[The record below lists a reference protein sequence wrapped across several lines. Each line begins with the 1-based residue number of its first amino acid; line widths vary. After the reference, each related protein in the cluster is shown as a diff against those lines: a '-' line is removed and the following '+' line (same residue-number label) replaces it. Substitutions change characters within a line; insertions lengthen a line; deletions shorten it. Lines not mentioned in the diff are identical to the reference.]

1 MTIASTGLDET
12 IASTG
17 LDNSHHITII
27 LVKMTTLIMGPGRAT
42 EVGQCPYRRAAVHV
56 KHLDSDYMEMLQC
69 RIKKKLSISACCTA
83 AGGCLWR
90 AAYRRLQDR
99 HWTRAAH
106 SGLRPQFT
114 FDERVC

>member
-27 LVKMTTLIMGPGRAT
+27 LVKMTTLIMGQGRAT

-56 KHLDSDYMEMLQC
+56 KHLDSDYMAMLQC
-69 RIKKKLSISACCTA
+69 RIKKKLSISACCHGPAVSRCTA
-83 AGGCLWR
+83 AGGC
-90 AAYRRLQDR
+90 
-99 HWTRAAH
+99 
-106 SGLRPQFT
+106 
-114 FDERVC
+114 